1 MTEPVYGPEV
11 YSQKLVSQAKVRKFA
26 SQHGHGY
33 LSIGII
39 DADRDPVDPDNNLVR
54 LKLWVNTLADPLD
67 EGTRGALVLDTG
79 APNTPDP
86 VRDDVGMFHFDV
98 GPAYTRQRGLISA
111 EWTYTVGGTAFTFN
125 DDMQVLEQMPNY
137 DSLSDESR
145 LMVEQASWFFADLF
159 DSTTGGP
166 WLQENFQ
173 THFTY
178 DRLAF
183 LLRMATMKFNVLGYP
198 VTSYGVEQGGG
209 SQVPKNYTDLLLWGT
224 KLEAIRHLITSYTEQ
239 PDFRNIATT
248 YTDRRDY
255 TQRWREVWADEKPD
269 YEKAVK
275 MAKRSLLRLGR
286 GSLLVSGGIY
296 GGGARGIYVP
306 GLFTAMTRSMRF
318 YPAAP
323 SVSWGGQAL
332 GQPW

>member
-1 MTEPVYGPEV
+1 MW
-11 YSQKLVSQAKVRKFA
+11 L
-26 SQHGHGY
+26 
-33 LSIGII
+33 
-39 DADRDPVDPDNNLVR
+39 NNLDGTATDVR
-54 LKLWVNTLADPLD
+54 GDLVIDV
-67 EGTRGALVLDTG
+67 GASEIT
-79 APNTPDP
+79 
-86 VRDDVGMFHFDV
+86 RDDKGKFHFDI
-98 GPAYTRQRGLISA
+98 GPAHTGQRGTLVA
-111 EWTYTVGGTAFTFN
+111 EWSYSVGGAAFTFG
-125 DDMQVLEQMPNY
+125 DDMQILEQMPNY
-137 DSLSDESR
+137 EALNEGTK
-145 LMVEQASWFFADLF
+145 LLVEQGSWFFADLF

-166 WLQENFQ
+166 WLNENFQ

-178 DRLAF
+178 DRMAF
-183 LLRMATMKFNVLGYP
+183 LLRQATMKFNVTGYP
-198 VTSYGVEQGGG
+198 VTQYGVGQGDRAIP
-209 SQVPKNYTDLLLWGT
+209 SNYTDIILWGL

-239 PDFRNIATT
+239 PDFRNMATT

-296 GGGARGIYVP
+296 GGSARTMYVP

-323 SVSWGGQAL
+323 SVSWGAQAM

>member
-1 MTEPVYGPEV
+1 MTEPIHGPEV
-11 YSQKLVSQAKVRKFA
+11 HTQKLVSQARARRFV
-26 SQHGHGY
+26 SQNGRGY
-33 LSIGII
+33 LAVGIL
-39 DADRDPVDPDNNLVR
+39 DAAGKPVDPDAGTVALKVWFNNLDGGAMDVR
-54 LKLWVNTLADPLD
+54 GDLVVD
-67 EGTRGALVLDTG
+67 EAAAAIT
-79 APNTPDP
+79 
-86 VRDDVGMFHFDV
+86 RDDKGKFSYDI
-98 GPAYTRQRGLISA
+98 GPAHTGQRGTLTA
-111 EWTYTVGGTAFTFN
+111 EWTYEVGGTAFTFS
-125 DDMQVLEQMPNY
+125 DDMQILEQMPNY
-137 DSLSDESR
+137 EALGDPAR
-145 LMVEQASWFFADLF
+145 LLVEQASWFFADLF
-159 DSTTGGP
+159 DSATGGP

-178 DRLAF
+178 DRMAF
-183 LLRMATMKFNVLGYP
+183 LLRMATMKFNVLDWP
-198 VTSYGVEQGGG
+198 VTQYGVARGDKAI
-209 SQVPKNYTDLLLWGT
+209 PANYSDLILWGT

-269 YEKAVK
+269 YDKAVK

-323 SVSWGGQAL
+323 SVSWGAQAL